1 MKAKVNRGNGFRGL
15 LNYAM
20 GEEKKHELVAT
31 NMAGTTPREL
41 AAEFK
46 VARQLRPGVKKPVV
60 EFSLNLPHGED
71 VSSET
76 WGLIVEDFLNEMEFD
91 TSKHQYVAPKH
102 NDRDHKHVHII
113 GSRIGL
119 DGTMWHGKFDVFKA
133 IEATQMLEKKYGLT
147 LTPGLDSVAT
157 EEHKAKPS
165 KGQLERTLRTGDA
178 PVLTVLQT
186 VIDEAL
192 ADSPTT
198 TAFLERL
205 DAAGVTAVPNVA
217 STGTMNGFSFGM
229 DGVFFKGKQLGDSYT
244 WKQLQTRGLTYDK
257 DRESGELI
265 RRKEQASRSKGA
277 DGARDPGADRGAFT
291 EPGIAVGTE
300 PGHVQGAA
308 QPNDEISGG
317 RRAVDQRVDSQGLS
331 ERESTEP
338 GSEALG
344 VDQQPESVLDADRS
358 QRERLDSWS
367 RAADS
372 AAALAAPLDRA
383 AVENVAEPVTKAL
396 QAKQVAWQRQSDALG
411 APSYRITLKGRREG
425 LPTYVAG
432 KRKDRDEQ
440 FYTQAEVTAMLPKLS
455 RENARGFDVYVTPID
470 PGHHYVLLDDM
481 RADAMK
487 SMMGEGYQPCIVQES
502 SHDNFQ
508 AIIKLPR
515 DQFRNEQTHAN
526 KIVTALNK
534 QYGDPNLSGV
544 VRPFRMAG
552 FSNKKPGRSDA
563 FTKIVHAVNRIC
575 SKASGMLKSIID
587 KAMADDKTMTERFDR
602 ERQITVAATSTDAPR
617 STVDAYRR
625 EYAMQIGLARKNAWS
640 EDESRYDWYATIGLL
655 KAGHDPSAV
664 KQALLTASPHVTD
677 RKHDPDDYAQRTVD
691 KAMLEED
698 VQKAIQAR
706 SRPSLFDAVRQEEKQ
721 SVEKGQRPRKSDD
734 FEIR

>member
-20 GEEKKHELVAT
+20 AKEKKHEIVAS
-31 NMAGTTPREL
+31 NMSGLTPREL
-41 AAEFK
+41 AAEFR
-46 VARQLRPGVKKPVV
+46 VSRELRPGAKKPVV

-71 VSSET
+71 VSAET
-76 WGLIVEDFLNEMEFD
+76 WGNIVEDFLREMEFD
-91 TSKHQYVAPKH
+91 TSKHQHVALKH

-119 DGTMWHGKFDVFKA
+119 DGTMWHGQFEVFKA

-147 LTPGLDSVAT
+147 LTPGLDSVAA
-157 EEHKAKPS
+157 EDHKAKPS
-165 KGQLERTLRTGDA
+165 KDQLERTLRTGDA

-244 WKQLQTRGLTYDK
+244 WKQLQARGLTYDK
-257 DRESGELI
+257 NRESGELI
-265 RRKEQASRSKGA
+265 RRKEQASLAKGA
-277 DGARDPGADRGAFT
+277 DGARDPGANQSAVREPVDPGRA
-291 EPGIAVGTE
+291 EPGLVE
-300 PGHVQGAA
+300 KSA
-308 QPNDEISGG
+308 QSHDEISGRG
-317 RRAVDQRVDSQGLS
+317 RQIDQGIDSTGSAERV
-331 ERESTEP
+331 
-338 GSEALG
+338 
-344 VDQQPESVLDADRS
+344 SVEQVVETPDGNHQAEQLPDADS
-358 QRERLDSWS
+358 VQRDRLAAW
-367 RAADS
+367 RGAADTV
-372 AAALAAPLDRA
+372 AALAAP
-383 AVENVAEPVTKAL
+383 VVANAMEDVPGPVTKAL
-396 QAKQVAWQRQSDALG
+396 RSKQEAWERQSSALG
-411 APSYRITLKGRREG
+411 APAYRITLKGRKQG
-425 LPTYVAG
+425 LPTYNAG
-432 KRKDRDEQ
+432 KQKDGTERH
-440 FYTQAEVTAMLPKLS
+440 YTASEVQAMLPKLS

-470 PGHHYVLLDDM
+470 PNHHYVLLDDM
-481 RADAMK
+481 RSDAMK
-487 SMMGEGYQPCIVQES
+487 SMMGDGYQPCLVQES
-502 SHDNFQ
+502 SHDNYQ
-508 AIIKLPR
+508 AVIKLPR
-515 DQFRNEQTHAN
+515 GDYGHEQSEAN

-544 VRPFRMAG
+544 IRPFRMAG
-552 FSNKKPGRSDA
+552 FSNKKPGRDDA
-563 FTKIVHAVNRIC
+563 FTRVVHAVNRIC
-575 SKASGMLKSIID
+575 GKATDMLKSLID
-587 KAMADDKTMTERFDR
+587 KAKEQSKTMTERFDR
-602 ERQITVAATSTDAPR
+602 ERQIMVAGTSQEAPR

-655 KAGHDPSAV
+655 KAGHDPASV
-664 KQALLTASPHVTD
+664 KQALLTASPYVTD

-691 KAMLEED
+691 KALLEED

-706 SRPSLFDAVRQEEKQ
+706 NRLSLFDAVKQEEKQ
-721 SVEKGQRPRKSDD
+721 SVDKGQRPQDAD
-734 FEIR
+734 GFGYH